1 MTSVHPAPA
10 LGSLSDRRRRHALI
24 AAVITALLLTL
35 VFVNQRTR
43 AAFSASTANPV
54 DQWAAGTVVLGDD
67 DSGSA
72 LFSASGLLPGDTGSK
87 CIKVSYSGSLA
98 ATVKLYGGS
107 LTGSLGPYID
117 LVVQEA
123 TVIGNNGTFAGG
135 CTGFAGTQIYS
146 GTLSGFTAAASSYA
160 TGVGSFAPT
169 GTGQYRVYRFDYTLN
184 ASAPSAQ
191 QGASAGATFTWESRS

>member
-10 LGSLSDRRRRHALI
+10 SGSELGRRRRRLLI
-24 AAVITALLLTL
+24 AAVLTALLLTAVL
-35 VFVNQRTR
+35 VNERTR
-43 AAFSASTANPV
+43 AAFTASTANPA

-67 DSGSA
+67 DAGSA
-72 LFSASGLLPGDTGSK
+72 LFSATGLLPGDTGSK
-87 CIKVSYSGSLA
+87 CIRVSYTGSIA

-107 LTGSLGPYID
+107 STGTLGPYID

-123 TVIGNNGTFAGG
+123 TALGNNGTYAGG

-146 GTLSGFTAAASSYA
+146 GTLAGFTTAATDYA
-160 TGVGSFAPT
+160 TGVGAFAPA
-169 GTGQYRVYRFDYTLN
+169 GAGEYRVYRFDYTLN
-184 ASAPSAQ
+184 AAAPSGQ